1 MLLCH
6 NTLNST
12 IWSYVQVLWS
22 APSLI
27 KSYFKALLLH
37 FRLHLWISLV
47 WFCASILN
55 YLNWLSLEQW
65 NQAQYRKKWSRTG
78 LDTSFTAYSHT
89 SLPDPYTFRAWPFHF
104 LCIPFIQL
112 FFQQICTAYF
122 LCARHS
128 AVCWGYSSTY
138 NKHGASLWNLRSSK
152 ERWCQTA
159 NYVVNF

>member
-12 IWSYVQVLWS
+12 MWSYVQVLWS
-22 APSLI
+22 VPSLI
-27 KSYFKALLLH
+27 KSDFKALLLH
-37 FRLHLWISLV
+37 FLLHSWISLV

-65 NQAQYRKKWSRTG
+65 HQAQYQKKWSRTG

-112 FFQQICTAYF
+112 FFQQICTSYVLGTLLFAGDI
-122 LCARHS
+122 
-128 AVCWGYSSTY
+128 AVHITNMLPPFETY
-138 NKHGASLWNLRSSK
+138 VLVRKCGIKQLIMW
-152 ERWCQTA
+152 WI
-159 NYVVNF
+159 F